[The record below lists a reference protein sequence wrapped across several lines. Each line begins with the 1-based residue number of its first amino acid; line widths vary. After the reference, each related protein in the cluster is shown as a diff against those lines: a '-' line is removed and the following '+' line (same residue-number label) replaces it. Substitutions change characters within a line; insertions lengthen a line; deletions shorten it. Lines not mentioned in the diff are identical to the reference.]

1 MINNPEAGIRTN
13 FALDDAV
20 RTSNMNALAQSIQY
34 DYVVTDRM
42 LDEMPEAAVTEY
54 GINVDVLLGGGKI
67 TQITTG
73 NVSVLLNIDPQKH
86 RQGQNIPVFYFPC
99 DDVAFSLRVLVYSV
113 HGFKAYIGTPGS
125 SGQTRFYFYT
135 GNNAEVGIAG
145 IGAHAV
151 YVGAFSLVVG
161 SLTLPANARFW
172 YELAKGDLPTPSGSG
187 SVKRTMW
194 MTNADLLPVPDM
206 GNSEYKCFRAR
217 VNEMVGE
224 ATHLEW
230 VDNLTIEARLDASL
244 IHESLDTLAIQENTQ
259 GDWGI
264 KGTGYEYA
272 NMPGYRYLV
281 PAATANAFLKADE
294 NGKMHWAIMPSP
306 TSEIVYVSTS
316 DTYATV
322 SGYIAAGKEVILKVD
337 VSATLSQYFNL
348 AQKNPDGSYEFAC
361 MRPGGTAIAGY
372 SYILATNNN
381 WTRSNIALAPYN
393 GSDTITVDSTNRQI
407 SVADASI
414 GYGQLKRNV
423 WRQLYGSA
431 SNEGWEDTYDLDRT
445 ITGSSSSVDRVLG
458 YVWDYTT
465 KSQLFFTK
473 NAGDDCASQLIHVD
487 FNMMVQPGSSAYA
500 ANNTVFKIYLLAQ
513 NGGAT
518 NVHPI
523 SYQERRF
530 EFAPGFSGKHNISG
544 SFTIDTQL
552 LSAFDL
558 TNDPE
563 VCLYFAPWA
572 SQWDANVGIN
582 ITNLV
587 ISGFC
592 LGHP

>member
-34 DYVVTDRM
+34 DYVITDRM

-67 TQITTG
+67 TQRRDG
-73 NVSVLLNIDPQKH
+73 NVSVLLNIDPQNH
-86 RQGQNIPVFYFPC
+86 HQGQRLPVFYFPC
-99 DDVAFSLRVLVYSV
+99 DDVAFSLSVLVYSV
-113 HGFKAYIGTPGS
+113 HGFSAYIGTPGS
-125 SGQTRFYFYT
+125 NGQARFYFHT
-135 GNNAEVGIAG
+135 GRDAFVGITG
-145 IGAHAV
+145 IGARTV
-151 YVGAFSLVVG
+151 YVGAFALAVS
-161 SLTLPANARFW
+161 SLTLPANTRFV
-172 YELAKGDLPTPSGSG
+172 YELAVNDLPTPSGSG
-187 SVKRTMW
+187 SVKRSMW
-194 MTNADLLPVPDM
+194 MTNADLLPVPNM

-217 VNEMVGE
+217 TNEMIGE

-230 VDNLTIEARLDASL
+230 VDNMTIEARLDGAL
-244 IHESLDTLAIQENTQ
+244 IHESMDTIAIQENAQ
-259 GDWGI
+259 GDWGV

-281 PAATANAFLKADE
+281 PGATANAFLKADE
-294 NGKMHWAIMPSP
+294 NGKMHWAIMPPP
-306 TSEIVYVSTS
+306 TSEIAYVSTS
-316 DTYATV
+316 DTCATV

-361 MRPGGTAIAGY
+361 MRPDGTAIAGY

-381 WTRSNIALAPYN
+381 WTRSNIGLAPYN
-393 GSDTITVDSTNRQI
+393 GSDTITVGSPNRQI

-414 GYGQLKRNV
+414 GYGQLRRDV
-423 WRQLYGSA
+423 WHQLHGSA
-431 SNEGWEDTYDLDRT
+431 SNEAWEDTSVIDRT
-445 ITGSSSSVDRVLG
+445 ITDDSPNVDHIIG

-487 FNMMVQPGSSAYA
+487 FNMTVKAGSSAYA
-500 ANNTVFKIYLLAQ
+500 SNKTKMVVELIAQ
-513 NGGAT
+513 NAGSGHSHT
-518 NVHPI
+518 I
-523 SYQERRF
+523 RYQERIF
-530 EFAPGFSGKHNISG
+530 TFGTDFINGHNISG

-552 LSAFDL
+552 LTQFEMTD
-558 TNDPE
+558 DPE
-563 VCLYFAPWA
+563 LCLGVFPRAPW
-572 SQWDANVGIN
+572 DGNVGIN
-582 ITNLV
+582 VTNLV